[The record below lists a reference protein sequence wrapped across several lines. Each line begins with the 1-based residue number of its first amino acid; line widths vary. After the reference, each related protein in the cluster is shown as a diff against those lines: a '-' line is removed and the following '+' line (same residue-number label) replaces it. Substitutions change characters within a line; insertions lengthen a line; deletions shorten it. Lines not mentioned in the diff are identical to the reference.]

1 MPAALRKRLVRRA
14 AKEASDNGSRV
25 TTSDIM
31 CDAIEEYLDL
41 YESATFVPA
50 KAARQRALAKTSS
63 RKSASA

>member
-41 YESATFVPA
+41 YESATFVPV
-50 KAARQRALAKTSS
+50 KAARTRALTKKPLK
-63 RKSASA
+63 KSK